1 MSRKISLQ
9 KEQLIK
15 LSQAYTDAE
24 IAKMYNV
31 SEGTIIYYRNKWE
44 ILRMPRKRK
53 RKMPSDEKLR
63 ELYETCTPAE
73 IAGMYGCART
83 TVYNNLLR
91 LGLSRYYR
99 LPTDNE
105 FKELYFKY
113 SRKELAAMYNVHV
126 MTIDYRAKQLGIYRD
141 EQHPKLQGGPP
152 SKCPDK
158 ETLLNLLDKYSIKEI
173 ANMYDVSSARIL
185 EWSEKYGIYRNNLV
199 APTKEEFTELYKKH
213 TIPELMKI
221 CGLSKS
227 GIEHRMR
234 KYGLSRKQY
243 PLSRPQVNNKKSTG
257 CRGKVRQ
264 ALPKELLEE
273 SLKTL
278 SAKETAEKHNV
289 SLGSIYRLA
298 HQYDLEIKNHGK
310 KRGRPRKTRL
320 DTNEN

>member
-1 MSRKISLQ
+1 MSRKFSLQ
-9 KEQLIK
+9 KEELIK

-31 SEGTIIYYRNKWE
+31 NEGTIIYYRNKWE

-53 RKMPSDEKLR
+53 GKMPSDEKLR
-63 ELYETCTPAE
+63 ELYKTHTPTE
-73 IAGMYGCART
+73 IAEMYGCARI
-83 TVYNNLLR
+83 TVYNNLHR
-91 LGLSRYYR
+91 LGLSREYR
-99 LPTDNE
+99 LPTGEE

-113 SRKELAAMYNVHV
+113 SRKELAEMYDVHV
-126 MTIDYRAKQLGIYRD
+126 TTVDYRAKQLGIYRD
-141 EQHPKLQGGPP
+141 ERQPKSQGGTP

-173 ANMYDVSSARIL
+173 ANMYDVPSARIL
-185 EWSEKYGIYRNNLV
+185 RWSEKYGIYRNNLV
-199 APTKEEFTELYKKH
+199 APTKEEFTELYKEH
-213 TIPELMKI
+213 SIPELMKI
-221 CGLSKS
+221 CGLSRG
-227 GIEHRMR
+227 GIEYRIR

-243 PLSRPQVNNKKSTG
+243 PLSRS
-257 CRGKVRQ
+257 
-264 ALPKELLEE
+264 LPKEILEE

-289 SLGSIYRLA
+289 SLGSIYSLA

-320 DTNEN
+320 DTTEN